1 MRNFAVEMTETAL
14 VTNPVLIFFI
24 VLAIILMAPLLLNR
38 LKIPHIIGM
47 IVAGVCV
54 GPYGFHVL
62 DNDASFEIFGQ
73 VGLLYLMFLAGIEID
88 LFHLRLNLKR
98 GLVFGALTF
107 FIPLI
112 GGIAASIWLLHT
124 DAITAVLLA
133 SMYAS
138 HTLIAYPVT
147 ARYGITKSP
156 SVLIAIVG
164 TIVAVIGALLAL
176 AVALSV
182 QRTGEFSVPGI
193 LLLLGRLAAY
203 CAAVTLVYPWLTRS
217 FLRHFNDRVTQFVYV
232 LALVF
237 FAAYLAQAIGLES
250 VLGAFLAGLVL
261 NKFVPNT
268 SPLMSRIE
276 FVGNALF
283 IPYFL
288 IGVGMMINVRVIVQ
302 TETLVMAAN
311 MLGVALLTKW
321 AAAFLAQKFYG
332 MTRDDRMVLFG
343 LTTAHTA
350 VALAVV
356 TIGYNFGIMNLAM
369 LNGTV
374 LMILVTCAIAPIVTS
389 GAAARLKIRLL
400 SQKPEEIAADPTAS
414 GPQNT
419 LVAISSSVTSSELME
434 LAMMIDRRGPADR
447 IYAVHV
453 RNDNS
458 PAARAAGASA
468 LDIAIGVAATVDVP
482 VTPIERFDLNIA
494 TGVLN
499 TINERD
505 ITTVLMGMHRR
516 SSVIDT
522 FFGPRIEHLL
532 QSTNRQ
538 IILSRCFNPL
548 NTLRRLVVWV
558 PPKASYESGFRQWVC
573 SIGRLALSL
582 GSRVIFLCHPD
593 MNPLIGGV
601 FRHEKLEVRHEFRPM
616 EQWDDF
622 VLMANHILD
631 DDLLT
636 VVSARPDSLSY
647 SPEVQDMP
655 LFLKRYFS
663 RANLLIIFP
672 EQFGAE
678 GDVMSFIDPISSE
691 TAMSPSP
698 LTRLINWLGNLPR
711 RIKRRRNPPRIGP
724 GL

>member
-1 MRNFAVEMTETAL
+1 MTHAAL

-62 DNDASFEIFGQ
+62 ENDASFSIFGQ

-88 LFHLRLNLKR
+88 LFHLRMNLNR
-98 GLVFGALTF
+98 GLVFGLLTF

-112 GGIAASIWLLHT
+112 LGIVASIWLLHV

-147 ARYGITKSP
+147 ARFGITKTP
-156 SVLIAIVG
+156 AVLIAIVG

-176 AVALSV
+176 AVALAV
-182 QRTGEFSVPGI
+182 QRNGEFSLPGI
-193 LLLLGRLAAY
+193 MLLLGK
-203 CAAVTLVYPWLTRS
+203 LVALCGGVLLIYPWLTRY

-237 FAAYLAQAIGLES
+237 LAAYLAQAIGLEG
-250 VLGAFLAGLVL
+250 VLGAFMAGLVL

-288 IGVGMMINVRVIVQ
+288 IGVGMMINVRVIAQ
-302 TETLVMAAN
+302 TQTLLMAAN
-311 MLGVALLTKW
+311 MLVVALFAKW
-321 AAAFLAQKFYG
+321 LAAFIAQKIYG
-332 MTRDDRMVLFG
+332 MTRDDRQVMFG

-356 TIGYNFGIMNLAM
+356 TIGYNFGLMDVAM

-374 LMILVTCAIAPIVTS
+374 LMILITCGIAPLVTS
-389 GAAARLKIRLL
+389 GAAARIKIRMLE
-400 SQKPEEIAADPTAS
+400 QNEESGSADHSAPS
-414 GPQNT
+414 RFNT
-419 LVAISSSVTSSELME
+419 LVAVSVPETAPELME
-434 LAMMIDRRGPADR
+434 LAMMIHPKRPLDQ
-447 IYAVHV
+447 IFVVHV

-458 PAARAAGASA
+458 PAARAKGDLCLELANGA
-468 LDIAIGVAATVDVP
+468 AATVDMP
-482 VTPIERFDLNIA
+482 VTSIERFDLNVA

-505 ITTVLMGMHRR
+505 INSVIMGMHRR
-516 SSVIDT
+516 STVIDT

-538 IILSRCFNPL
+538 VILSRCFNPL
-548 NTLRRLVVWV
+548 NTLRRIVVWV
-558 PPKASYESGFRQWVC
+558 PQKAEYESGFRQWVISVC
-573 SIGRLALSL
+573 RLAIAL
-582 GSRVIFLCHPD
+582 GSRVVFLCSRSVSRMISGIMHHSQ
-593 MNPLIGGV
+593 LQV
-601 FRHEKLEVRHEFRPM
+601 HHEFRDM

-622 VLMANHILD
+622 LLMANNILD

-636 VVSARPDSLSY
+636 VVSARPGSISH
-647 SPEVQDMP
+647 SPEVQEMP
-655 LFLKRYFS
+655 SFLRRYFAQ
-663 RANLLIIFP
+663 ANLLIIFP

-698 LTRLINWLGNLPR
+698 FSRLINYLGNLPR
-711 RIKRRRNPPRIGP
+711 RFKRSRTPRRIDHN
-724 GL
+724 